1 MAIASSVMKLHLN
14 YRLLIAEMN
23 ADISILRILED
34 YTKEMPAKTSE
45 ADVKQKMDYFKNKFI
60 LLRKEID
67 DQRNE
72 MHVNKMKLFA
82 LTKQK
87 KEVDRKS
94 LRADN
99 HSAIFKRFELYKK
112 VFTKTKKEF
121 IRFVGKNFD

>member
-1 MAIASSVMKLHLN
+1 MAMASSVMKLHLN

-45 ADVKQKMDYFKNKFI
+45 ADVKQKMDYFKKKFI

-82 LTKQK
+82 LAKQK

-99 HSAIFKRFELYKK
+99 HSAIFKRFEVYKK
-112 VFTKTKKEF
+112 VFAKTQKEF
-121 IRFVGKNFD
+121 IRFVAKNFD

>member
-1 MAIASSVMKLHLN
+1 MASSVMKLHLN

-45 ADVKQKMDYFKNKFI
+45 ADVKQKMDYFKKKFI

-82 LTKQK
+82 LAKQK

-99 HSAIFKRFELYKK
+99 HSAIFKRFEVYKK
-112 VFTKTKKEF
+112 VFAKTQKEF

>member
-1 MAIASSVMKLHLN
+1 MASSVMKLHLN

-34 YTKEMPAKTSE
+34 YTKEAPARTSE
-45 ADVKQKMDYFKNKFI
+45 ADVKQKMDSFKNKFT

-82 LTKQK
+82 LAKQK
-87 KEVDRKS
+87 KETDKKS

-99 HSAIFKRFELYKK
+99 HSAIFKRFDLYKK
-112 VFTKTKKEF
+112 LFTKTQKEF
-121 IRFVGKNFD
+121 IRFVGKNFE

>member
-45 ADVKQKMDYFKNKFI
+45 ADVKQKMDYFKNKFT

-82 LTKQK
+82 LTKCK

>member
-1 MAIASSVMKLHLN
+1 MAMASSVMKLHLN

-34 YTKEMPAKTSE
+34 YTKEAPARTSE
-45 ADVKQKMDYFKNKFI
+45 ADVKQKMDSFKNKFT

-82 LTKQK
+82 LAKQK
-87 KEVDRKS
+87 KETDKKS

-99 HSAIFKRFELYKK
+99 HSAIFKRFDLYKK
-112 VFTKTKKEF
+112 LFTKTQKEF
-121 IRFVGKNFD
+121 IRFVGKNFE

>member
-1 MAIASSVMKLHLN
+1 MAIAASVMKLHLN

-23 ADISILRILED
+23 ADISILRIFED
-34 YTKEMPAKTSE
+34 YTKEVPAKTSE
-45 ADVKQKMDYFKNKFI
+45 ADVKQKLAYFTKQFI

-82 LTKQK
+82 LAKQK
-87 KEVDRKS
+87 KEVDKKA

-99 HSAIFKRFELYKK
+99 HSAIFKRFDVYKK
-112 VFTKTKKEF
+112 VFNKTQKEF
-121 IRFVGKNFD
+121 IRFVGNNFD